1 MVFIRKPPMLANKY
15 IVLDNRPSGEAVAS
29 NFKLLS
35 ADHPR
40 CQMTRCW
47 CATISSVLTP
57 TCAGA

>member
-1 MVFIRKPPMLANKY
+1 MLANKY

-35 ADHPR
+35 AAPPR

-47 CATISSVLTP
+47 RATISSVLTP

>member
-35 ADHPR
+35 AASPALSDD
-40 CQMTRCW
+40 Q
-47 CATISSVLTP
+47 VLVRHH
-57 TCAGA
+57 